1 MASPTYGWAAGA
13 LVQGDIT
20 GDFDAIFYVTNDG
33 QTWTADNQIK
43 NFYPMDVTIGGS
55 FIVFI
60 FPCQTC
66 SLTLYLQILPM
77 LMLLVL
83 PLLVLVVSPVFLHKI
98 LNKWNYN

>member
-43 NFYPMDVTIGGS
+43 NFFPMDVTIGGL
-55 FIVFI
+55 FHFTH
-60 FPCQTC
+60 F
-66 SLTLYLQILPM
+66 
-77 LMLLVL
+77 
-83 PLLVLVVSPVFLHKI
+83 FFFA
-98 LNKWNYN
+98 NRN